1 MAEMIETPQDF
12 LGMAL
17 KQNKAIAESM
27 ERLYIEMKS
36 TNEKT
41 EQRFAEIEEIQESLK
56 KNVTLTRGELAR
68 LKRLILAKSKP
79 LTHQFFKEPVSEE
92 LFEAKRGHTISYLW
106 TILKTKYDVG
116 TYPEI
121 SHIHFDEAM
130 NTVQKT
136 TIDDFPKAYY
146 RLTPKMKNIA
156 GKEIE
161 HVEFLEDSEM
171 DLFE

>member
-1 MAEMIETPQDF
+1 MAEMIERPTDF
-12 LGMAL
+12 LELAL
-17 KQNKAIAESM
+17 QQNKENAERM
-27 ERLYIEMKS
+27 EQLYKEMKE
-36 TNEKT
+36 TNDRTNKRLT
-41 EQRFAEIEEIQESLK
+41 EIEEIQESLK

-106 TILKTKYDVG
+106 TILKMKYDVG

-121 SHIHFDEAM
+121 SHIYFDEAM
-130 NTVQKT
+130 KVVSQV
-136 TIDDFPKAYY
+136 TINDFPKAYY
-146 RLTPKMKNIA
+146 RLTPKMQNIA
-156 GKEIE
+156 DKEIE
-161 HVEFLEDSEM
+161 HVVFSEDDSM

>member
-1 MAEMIETPQDF
+1 MAEMIERPTDF
-12 LGMAL
+12 LELAL
-17 KQNKAIAESM
+17 QQNRAIAESM
-27 ERLYIEMKS
+27 EQLYKEMKE
-36 TNEKT
+36 TNEHTNKRLT
-41 EQRFAEIEEIQESLK
+41 EIEEMQESLK

-106 TILKTKYDVG
+106 TILKMKYDVG

-130 NTVQKT
+130 EVVSRV
-136 TIDDFPKAYY
+136 TINDFPKAYY
-146 RLTPKMKNIA
+146 RLTPKMQKLA

-161 HVEFLEDSEM
+161 HVVFSEDDSM